1 MHTRRV
7 HRPRRHAHGLLADQR
22 MGGRLAGPLYGKYFH
37 EDGIAVH
44 GYDDIP
50 TSPASH
56 GCARFTFAAI
66 DDIWANGLMP
76 MDSTVLVY
84 GESPPP

>member
-1 MHTRRV
+1 M
-7 HRPRRHAHGLLADQR
+7 
-22 MGGRLAGPLYGKYFH
+22 
-37 EDGIAVH
+37 H

-56 GCARFTFAAI
+56 GCVRFTFAAI